1 MVMMLH
7 VKRRFAFLP
16 LLLACC
22 CALVFATGIAR
33 ARDRGDQV
41 VVVFN
46 SKLPESR
53 GIAEYYARHREV
65 PPGQVI
71 GLEMSDDEAINR
83 KEYRD
88 HIEKPLLKALK
99 DTGLFRFGPGDL
111 RIEGEIHHVQNK
123 VVAAKIRYIVLCYGV
138 PLKISD
144 DKSFKEDAP
153 ADLPPLLQRNDAAVD
168 NELACLPLVEQGY
181 RRLGPLHNPCYGA
194 TNGAVIDPTNGLIM
208 VARLDGPNSSIARG
222 LVDKALDAETNGLW
236 GRAYFD
242 LRGLTEG
249 EYKKGD
255 DQFRAASEAC
265 RLSGFETVV
274 DDNAATFP
282 VSFPLSQVAFYVGW
296 YDQNV
301 SGPFTLPTVEFMPG
315 AFAYHLHSFNA
326 ATLRSTD
333 HYWAGPLL
341 AKGAT
346 VTLGMVNEPYLSGT
360 PNMGAFFPRFI
371 EGFSFGE
378 AAYAAQAYLSWQ
390 TTVIGDPLYRP
401 FNKAPLEQV
410 KELEQRHSK
419 LIDWACLRLVDLG
432 LAHHESP
439 ATAANQIEV
448 LPSTRKSPVLM
459 EKLADLYEAQ
469 GKTASAIAALQ
480 DALKLDPTHQQ
491 RIRLILTLA
500 SQLTAQDREPEA
512 YGVYQQFAETIPD
525 YPARGDI
532 LRKLA
537 ALAEKLGKPGDAAK
551 YEREI
556 NQPNAPVLPPLKG
569 IPRRP
574 GL

>member
-1 MVMMLH
+1 MLFH
-7 VKRRFAFLP
+7 VKRQFALVP
-16 LLLACC
+16 LLSVCF
-22 CALVFATGIAR
+22 CALAFVTDLAR
-33 ARDRGDQV
+33 AGDRGDQV

-46 SKLPESR
+46 SKVPESR
-53 GIAEYYARHREV
+53 GVADYYARRRQV
-65 PPGQVI
+65 PASQVI
-71 GLEMSDDEAINR
+71 GIEASANEIIDRNG
-83 KEYRD
+83 YRD
-88 HIEKPLLKALK
+88 HLEKPLLKVLQEK
-99 DTGLFRFGPGDL
+99 GLLRFGPGEVRTD
-111 RIEGEIHHVQNK
+111 GEIHHVQNK
-123 VVAAKIRYIVLCYGV
+123 AVAAKIRYIVLCYGV

-144 DKSFKEDAP
+144 DKSFKEDVP
-153 ADLPPLLQRNDAAVD
+153 ADLPVLLQRNDAAVD

-181 RRLGPLHNPCYGA
+181 RRLGPLHNPCYGV
-194 TNGAVIDPTNGLIM
+194 TNGAIIDPTNGLIM
-208 VARLDGPNSSIARG
+208 VARLDGPSADIARG

-255 DQFRAASEAC
+255 DQFRAAAEAC

-274 DDNAATFP
+274 DENAGTFP
-282 VSFPLSQVAFYVGW
+282 ASFPLSQVAFYGGW

-341 AKGAT
+341 AKGVT
-346 VTLGMVNEPYLSGT
+346 VTIGMVQEPYLSGT

-378 AAYAAQAYLSWQ
+378 AAYASEGYLSWQ
-390 TTVIGDPLYRP
+390 TTVIGDPLYCP
-401 FNKAPLEQV
+401 FGKSPLEQMND
-410 KELEQRHSK
+410 LQRRNSK
-419 LIDWACLRLVDLG
+419 MLDWACLRLEDLS
-432 LAHHESP
+432 LVRHEPP
-439 ATAANQIEV
+439 ASAANRLEV
-448 LPSTRKSPVLM
+448 LPVTRHSPVLM
-459 EKLADLYEAQ
+459 EKLADLYDAQ

-491 RIRLILTLA
+491 RIRLMLTLA
-500 SQLTAQDREPEA
+500 SKLSTQDREAEA
-512 YGVYQQFAETIPD
+512 YAVYQQFAETLPD

-537 ALAEKLGKPGDAAK
+537 TLAQKLGKAGDAAK

-556 NQPNAPVLPPLKG
+556 NQPNAPPLPPPKG

-574 GL
+574 GI

>member
-1 MVMMLH
+1 ML
-7 VKRRFAFLP
+7 VYRKRRFAFVP
-16 LLLACC
+16 LLPVCFCTLA
-22 CALVFATGIAR
+22 FATGLAR
-33 ARDRGDQV
+33 AEDRGDQV

-46 SKLPESR
+46 SKVPESR
-53 GIAEYYARHREV
+53 GVADYYARHRQV
-65 PPGQVI
+65 PPSQVI
-71 GLEMSDDEAINR
+71 GIEASANEIINR
-83 KEYRD
+83 NEYRD
-88 HIEKPLLKALK
+88 HLEKPLLKMLK
-99 DTGLFRFGPGDL
+99 EKGLLRFGPGDA
-111 RIEGEIHHVQNK
+111 RIDGEIHHVQNK
-123 VVAAKIRYIVLCYGV
+123 IVAAKIRYIVLCYGV
-138 PLKISD
+138 PLKISE
-144 DKSFKEDAP
+144 DKSFKEDVP
-153 ADLPPLLQRNDAAVD
+153 ADLPVPLQRNDAAVD

-181 RRLGPLHNPCYGA
+181 RRLGPLHNPCYGV

-208 VARLDGPNSSIARG
+208 VARLDGPSASIALG
-222 LVDKALDAETNGLW
+222 LVDKALNAETNGLW

-255 DQFRAASEAC
+255 DQFRAAAEAC

-274 DDNAATFP
+274 DENAGTFP
-282 VSFPLSQVAFYVGW
+282 VSFPLSQVAFYAGW

-341 AKGAT
+341 AKGVTAT
-346 VTLGMVNEPYLSGT
+346 IGMVEEPYLSGT

-378 AAYAAQAYLSWQ
+378 AAYASEGYLSWQ

-401 FNKAPLEQV
+401 FSKSLLEQMND
-410 KELEQRHSK
+410 LQRRNSK
-419 LIDWACLRLVDLG
+419 MLDWACLRLEDLR
-432 LAHHESP
+432 LARHEAP
-439 ATAANQIEV
+439 ASAANRLEV
-448 LPSTRKSPVLM
+448 LPVTRQSPVLM
-459 EKLADLYEAQ
+459 EKLADLYDAQ

-491 RIRLILTLA
+491 RIRMMLTLA
-500 SQLTAQDREPEA
+500 SKLSAQDREAEA
-512 YGVYQQFAETIPD
+512 YAVYQQFAETLPD

-537 ALAEKLGKPGDAAK
+537 ALAQKLGKAGDAAK

-556 NQPNAPVLPPLKG
+556 NQPNAPPLPPAKG

>member
-1 MVMMLH
+1 MLVH
-7 VKRRFAFLP
+7 VKRQFALVP
-16 LLLACC
+16 LLSVCF
-22 CALVFATGIAR
+22 CALAFVTGLAR
-33 ARDRGDQV
+33 AGDRGDEV

-46 SKLPESR
+46 SKAPESR
-53 GIAEYYARHREV
+53 GLADYYARRRQV
-65 PPGQVI
+65 PASQVI
-71 GLEMSDDEAINR
+71 GIEMPDNEIINR
-83 KEYRD
+83 SEYRD
-88 HIEKPLLKALK
+88 HIEKPLLKVLK
-99 DTGLFRFGPGDL
+99 EKGLLRFGSGDV
-111 RIEGEIHHVQNK
+111 RIDGAIHHVQNK

-138 PLKISD
+138 PLKITD
-144 DKSFKEDAP
+144 DKSFKEEIP
-153 ADLPPLLQRNDAAVD
+153 ADLPVPLQRNDAAVD

-194 TNGAVIDPTNGLIM
+194 TNGAVVDPTNGLIM
-208 VARLDGPNSSIARG
+208 VARLDGPSASIARG

-255 DQFRAASEAC
+255 DQFRAAAEAC

-282 VSFPLSQVAFYVGW
+282 VSFPLSQVAFYAGW

-315 AFAYHLHSFNA
+315 AFAYRLHSFNA

-341 AKGAT
+341 AKGVT
-346 VTLGMVNEPYLSGT
+346 VTIGMVQEPYLSGT
-360 PNMGAFFPRFI
+360 PNMAAFFPRFI

-378 AAYAAQAYLSWQ
+378 AAYASQAYLSWQ

-401 FNKAPLEQV
+401 FSKTPLAQV
-410 KELEQRHSK
+410 KELEQRNSK
-419 LIDWACLRLVDLG
+419 LVDWACLRLVDLS
-432 LAHHESP
+432 LVHHERP
-439 ATAANQIEV
+439 ANAANRLEV
-448 LPSTRKSPVLM
+448 LPVTRRSAVLM
-459 EKLADLYEAQ
+459 EKLADLYQAQ

-491 RIRLILTLA
+491 RIRLMLTLT
-500 SQLTAQDREPEA
+500 SQLEAQDREPEA
-512 YGVYQQFAETIPD
+512 YTVFQQFVETIPD

-532 LRKLA
+532 LRKLS
-537 ALAEKLGKPGDAAK
+537 ALAQKLGKAGDAAK

-556 NQPNAPVLPPLKG
+556 NQPNAPPLAPPRG

-574 GL
+574 GI